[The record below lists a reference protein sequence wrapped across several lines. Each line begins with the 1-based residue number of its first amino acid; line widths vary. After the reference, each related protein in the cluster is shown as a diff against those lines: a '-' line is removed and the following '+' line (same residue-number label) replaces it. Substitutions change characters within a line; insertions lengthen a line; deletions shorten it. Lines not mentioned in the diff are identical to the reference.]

1 MHSEQN
7 QQLLFTVYAIW
18 FTYQALYNLTNP
30 IGFVI
35 RTMQSHF
42 SALALEEYEAE
53 IRFWHNQGMHYV
65 SGECGLSAGKE
76 MA

>member
-1 MHSEQN
+1 
-7 QQLLFTVYAIW
+7 
-18 FTYQALYNLTNP
+18 LYNLTNP